1 MLKKKIHAKN
11 IICIPLFVYRTLYVH
26 LTFAIKHFAING
38 NACSF
43 YKRRKKSRV
52 YGKYPRNGTCSA
64 SSSFSKTANTWT
76 KIQNHSRLYVVW
88 DQIDI
93 VYIRLTIHRYTSI
106 YMYKV
111 NIETLTYK
119 INISFKIDK
128 QQKIK

>member
-11 IICIPLFVYRTLYVH
+11 IICISSFVYRTLYVH
-26 LTFAIKHFAING
+26 LTFAIKHFTING
-38 NACSF
+38 NVCSF

-64 SSSFSKTANTWT
+64 SSFFSKTANILY

-119 INISFKIDK
+119 INISFKINQ
-128 QQKIK
+128 QQKFK